1 MEYFKGKLR
10 KIKDRDSCGNIW
22 KMEIL
27 ERVFLMEIRKY
38 LENIWNK
45 FFEVKKEDYRW

>member
-10 KIKDRDSCGNIW
+10 KIKDRDSHGNIW
-22 KMEIL
+22 KMEIS

-38 LENIWNK
+38 LENI
-45 FFEVKKEDYRW
+45 